1 MYGLMN
7 SMNSVVEI
15 MIQFYSTPPEGAC
28 LAAVDT
34 VYRTPVAILHNASQ
48 STRNLVFGR
57 EKIGGTM
64 CVCLWVFFKGLQINL
79 ILSHLLACVP
89 FSYS

>member
-48 STRNLVFGR
+48 STRVILCLEER
-57 EKIGGTM
+57 KLEAQ
-64 CVCLWVFFKGLQINL
+64 CVCVCGFFLKVCRLT
-79 ILSHLLACVP
+79 
-89 FSYS
+89 